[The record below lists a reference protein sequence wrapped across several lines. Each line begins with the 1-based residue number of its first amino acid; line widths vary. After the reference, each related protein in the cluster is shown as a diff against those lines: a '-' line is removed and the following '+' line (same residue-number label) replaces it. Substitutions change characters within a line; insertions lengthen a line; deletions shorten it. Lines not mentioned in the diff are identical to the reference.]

1 MALEPDIERDAPQSN
16 TQHPPKLL
24 KFRDRTGIN
33 TPDLLALRHGE
44 RPGPNVGVYAR
55 VIQEERKAKWQ
66 YHAIS
71 SVINVIFL
79 GQILVAA
86 ALTAL
91 GASNTSHIAITIL
104 GSVNTVIA
112 GVQTY
117 LKGQG
122 LPNRLRQYEFGLRK
136 LREYIVS
143 TLRGP
148 FPPYYGFSRRARQ
161 VIMVWK
167 APVNLYGDNL

>member
-1 MALEPDIERDAPQSN
+1 MATEPDIERDAPETQG
-16 TQHPPKLL
+16 QHPPKLL

-33 TPDLLALRHGE
+33 TPDFLAWRHE
-44 RPGPNVGVYAR
+44 QRPGPNIGVYAR
-55 VIQEERKAKWQ
+55 VIQEERKTNRQ
-66 YHAIS
+66 HHAIS

-122 LPNRLRQYEFGLRK
+122 LPNRLKQYEFGLRK

-143 TLRGP
+143 P
-148 FPPYYGFSRRARQ
+148 F
-161 VIMVWK
+161 
-167 APVNLYGDNL
+167 

>member
-1 MALEPDIERDAPQSN
+1 MTPEADIERDAPSTN
-16 TQHPPKLL
+16 GQHPPKLI

-33 TPDLLALRHGE
+33 TPGFLARRRGE
-44 RPGPNVGVYAR
+44 RPGPNIGVYAR
-55 VIQEERKAKWQ
+55 VIQEERKTKWQ

-71 SVINVIFL
+71 TLINTIFL
-79 GQILVAA
+79 AQILVAA
-86 ALTAL
+86 TLTAL
-91 GASNTSHIAITIL
+91 GASNTSHIAVTIL

-136 LREYIVS
+136 LREYSKYIS
-143 TLRGP
+143 KSFGK
-148 FPPYYGFSRRARQ
+148 
-161 VIMVWK
+161 I
-167 APVNLYGDNL
+167 